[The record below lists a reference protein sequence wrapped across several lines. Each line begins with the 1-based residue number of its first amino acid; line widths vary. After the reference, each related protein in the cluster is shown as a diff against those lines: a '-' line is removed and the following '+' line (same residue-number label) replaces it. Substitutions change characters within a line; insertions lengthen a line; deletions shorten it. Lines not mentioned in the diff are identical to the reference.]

1 MFLNMLC
8 SSLMR
13 WSIRNKFWEEL
24 KDFDAWL
31 YYTDLGL
38 LGDILRL
45 IQTFLVA
52 IIVVGLFRF
61 FS

>member
-1 MFLNMLC
+1 
-8 SSLMR
+8 MR